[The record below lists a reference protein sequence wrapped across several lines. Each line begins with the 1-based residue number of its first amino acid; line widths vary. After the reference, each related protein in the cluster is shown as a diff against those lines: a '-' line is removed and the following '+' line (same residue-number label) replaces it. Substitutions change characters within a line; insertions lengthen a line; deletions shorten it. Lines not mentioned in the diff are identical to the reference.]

1 MADDQPDD
9 IDRRIVTALQKD
21 GRASVRSIAATVVI
35 SRANAYARVNRLI
48 DTGVITGF
56 TAKVDPAKLGQ
67 AASAYVMLRVEQASW
82 QSLRERLAAIPAVQ
96 HIALIGG
103 DFDVVL
109 LVRAASNAELREIVL
124 TELQGLP
131 EVLTT
136 QTSIIFE
143 DHDTR

>member
-1 MADDQPDD
+1 MADDQLDD
-9 IDRRIVTALQKD
+9 IDRRIVAALQKD
-21 GRASVRSIAATVVI
+21 GRASVRSIAQAVLI

-48 DTGVITGF
+48 DSGTITGF

>member
-1 MADDQPDD
+1 MADDQLDD
-9 IDRRIVTALQKD
+9 IDRRIVAALQKD
-21 GRASVRSIAATVVI
+21 GRASVRSIAQAVSI

-48 DTGVITGF
+48 DSGTITGF